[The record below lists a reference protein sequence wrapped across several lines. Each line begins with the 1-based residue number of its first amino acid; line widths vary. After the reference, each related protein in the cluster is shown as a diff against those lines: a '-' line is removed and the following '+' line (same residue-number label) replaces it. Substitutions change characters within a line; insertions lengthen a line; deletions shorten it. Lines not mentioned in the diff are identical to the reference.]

1 MVIKCSKSFLTQE
14 SWRSAFETRVLSRD
28 QDNSAASYKVLQQVP
43 ETLLIF
49 AWENISAKPSLRGL
63 YSSFLY
69 VSMKMLFFLSH
80 FWMGLSGIQVSAVF
94 QAWEIDAVQ
103 LNLRL
108 RSLLG
113 NPVSY
118 VSRIGTAQIKIS
130 AGVWPPVYSWHI
142 RSASA

>member
-1 MVIKCSKSFLTQE
+1 
-14 SWRSAFETRVLSRD
+14 
-28 QDNSAASYKVLQQVP
+28 
-43 ETLLIF
+43 
-49 AWENISAKPSLRGL
+49 
-63 YSSFLY
+63 
-69 VSMKMLFFLSH
+69 
-80 FWMGLSGIQVSAVF
+80 MGLSGIRVSAVF

-142 RSASA
+142 RSASAETTPR